1 MIEMAINTEKRL
13 LEKIRIALAN
23 DIITPYELSVLL
35 HYRSENQL
43 YMLMNAINQLYSN
56 DEIISIVEGNEKKLL
71 LRK

>member
-1 MIEMAINTEKRL
+1 MSINTEKRL

-35 HYRSENQL
+35 HYRSKNQL

-56 DEIISIVEGNEKKLL
+56 DEIIPIVEGNEKKLL

>member
-1 MIEMAINTEKRL
+1 MAINTEKRL

-43 YMLMNAINQLYSN
+43 YMLMNAIINYIVMMKLFQLLKAM
-56 DEIISIVEGNEKKLL
+56 KKNYY
-71 LRK
+71 

>member
-1 MIEMAINTEKRL
+1 MAINTEKRL

-56 DEIISIVEGNEKKLL
+56 DEIVPVVEGNEKKLL
-71 LRK
+71 LKK